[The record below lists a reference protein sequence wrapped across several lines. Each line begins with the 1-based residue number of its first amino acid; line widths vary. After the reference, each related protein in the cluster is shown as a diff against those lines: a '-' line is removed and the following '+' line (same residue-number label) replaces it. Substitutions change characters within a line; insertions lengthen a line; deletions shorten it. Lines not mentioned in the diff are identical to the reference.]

1 VERVLV
7 SACLLGERV
16 RYSGGAATCDDP
28 ILRRW
33 LDEGRIVGFCPEVA
47 GGLGTPRPA
56 AELQGLQKVV
66 TVAGDDVTAQ
76 FLHGA
81 AVAVEAVRLH
91 RIRIAILKD
100 GSPSCGSSYVYDGTF
115 TATRVRGAG
124 MTTRELAREGVR
136 VFSECELARAAEYLA
151 ELESGS

>member
-1 VERVLV
+1 MLV

-33 LDEGRIVGFCPEVA
+33 LDEGRIVRFCPEVA

-56 AELQGLQKVV
+56 AELQGFDKVV
-66 TVAGDDVTAQ
+66 TVTGVDVTAQ

-81 AVAVEAVRLH
+81 ALAAEAARLH

-100 GSPSCGSSYVYDGTF
+100 GSPSCGSSYVYDGSF
-115 TATRVRGAG
+115 SGTRARGAG
-124 MTTRELAREGVR
+124 MTTMELAREGVR
-136 VFSECELARAAEYLA
+136 VFSESELARAADYLA
-151 ELESGS
+151 ELERGS